1 MNNKERIKFLID
13 QHARLDASTTELEL
27 KLKLSPQKVQ
37 LASHLAELKRK
48 KLSIKDDLVE
58 LERSELEDQ
67 ETFDFHNYDNS

>member
-1 MNNKERIKFLID
+1 MNNRDRINFLIE

-27 KLKLSPQKVQ
+27 ELQLSPQKVQ

-58 LERSELEDQ
+58 LKRSELEAQ

>member
-58 LERSELEDQ
+58 LKRSELEFQ

>member
-1 MNNKERIKFLID
+1 MNNRDRINFLIE

-27 KLKLSPQKVQ
+27 ELQLSPQKVQ

-58 LERSELEDQ
+58 LERSELEAQ
-67 ETFDFHNYDNS
+67 ETVDFHNYDNS